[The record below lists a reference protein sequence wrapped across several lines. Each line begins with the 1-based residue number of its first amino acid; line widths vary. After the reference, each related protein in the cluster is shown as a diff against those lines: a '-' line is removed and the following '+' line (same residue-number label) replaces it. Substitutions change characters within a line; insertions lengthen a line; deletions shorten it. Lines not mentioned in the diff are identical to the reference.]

1 MIVAMFSTQLTS
13 EQQLLYIWV
22 YLHHKEAFLFYM
34 ISYHYIIILS
44 LITHSIDYI
53 YPLTLIAAAS
63 SMRGQVIFW
72 ETMGWLCH
80 RFQFLWMVRRT
91 GNLLQVQI
99 LWEVSNQCGESLM
112 LPILGMRGG
121 FSLDLDL
128 EDEDGSGEVAALPT
142 NIKKF
147 FVVKHYESCFRLPSC
162 TWWVG
167 VGQKT
172 QRKLD
177 MWLTTLERWMWK
189 LRRLFLFFR
198 LVTYLMCWQ
207 SCEKNLA
214 KKLRANRP
222 G

>member
-13 EQQLLYIWV
+13 KQQLSYIWV

-34 ISYHYIIILS
+34 I
-44 LITHSIDYI
+44 THSIDYI
-53 YPLTLIAAAS
+53 HPLTLIAAAS

-80 RFQFLWMVRRT
+80 RFQTLWVMKRT

-128 EDEDGSGEVAALPT
+128 EDEDGSGEVPALPT
-142 NIKKF
+142 NIKNF
-147 FVVKHYESCFRLPSC
+147 FVVKPVCRYH
-162 TWWVG
+162 
-167 VGQKT
+167 
-172 QRKLD
+172 
-177 MWLTTLERWMWK
+177 
-189 LRRLFLFFR
+189 
-198 LVTYLMCWQ
+198 LV
-207 SCEKNLA
+207 
-214 KKLRANRP
+214 
-222 G
+222 